1 MKVKGFADT
10 IDWYNRNARVYAKA
24 TYLHAPIGII
34 HQFIKMLPG
43 RPKVLDAG
51 CGPGRDSAIL
61 HSKGA
66 IVTGLD
72 ISQGLLKIA
81 KEKNPEITFVEAN
94 FLELPFENES
104 FSGIWAHAALVH
116 LETVEDVK
124 NSLKEFHRVLNKKGI
139 LHIYVK
145 AQTGN
150 EKTAIV
156 TDDVSHHDRFF
167 RYYTRD
173 EMRDYL
179 EDLGFKIRQ
188 MVMDEDLPGRKEVK
202 WISIFAEK

>member
-10 IDWYNRNARVYAKA
+10 IDWYNKNASGYANA
-24 TYLHAPIGII
+24 TYSHAPTGII
-34 HQFIKMLPG
+34 NKFVKMLPDN
-43 RPKVLDAG
+43 PELLDAG

-72 ISQGLLKIA
+72 ISEGLLKIA
-81 KEKNPEITFVEAN
+81 KEKNPGISFIKGDFRA
-94 FLELPFENES
+94 LPFEDEK
-104 FSGIWAHAALVH
+104 FDGVWAHAALVH
-116 LETVEDVK
+116 LESIEDVRK
-124 NSLKEFHRVLNKKGI
+124 SLQEFYRILSDNGI

-150 EKTAIV
+150 KKTAVV
-156 TDDVSHHDRFF
+156 TDDVSLHDRFF
-167 RYYTRD
+167 RYYTKD
-173 EMRDYL
+173 EMKEYL

-188 MVMDEDLPGRKEVK
+188 MVMEEDLHGRKEVK